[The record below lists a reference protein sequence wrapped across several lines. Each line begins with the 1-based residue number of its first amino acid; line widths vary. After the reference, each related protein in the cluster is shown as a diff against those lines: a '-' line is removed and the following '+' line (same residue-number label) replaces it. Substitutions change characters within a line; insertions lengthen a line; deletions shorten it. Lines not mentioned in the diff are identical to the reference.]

1 MVANGTAGCLMI
13 VESHGVRVIYVMIV
27 TNLKVKIRI

>member
-1 MVANGTAGCLMI
+1 MVANGMAGCLMI